1 MNARWQHTGTTS
13 SDWKGT
19 ALSLS
24 LYYSQAPAYTTSLPN
39 ILTEFGVRL
48 REMRHE
54 RKLSEV
60 DLAWRIGITRAHLQD
75 IEEGA
80 ETIDLDMLSMI
91 SGALDISLSAALAGL

>member
-1 MNARWQHTGTTS
+1 M
-13 SDWKGT
+13 
-19 ALSLS
+19 SLS
-24 LYYSQAPAYTTSLPN
+24 LCYIQAPAYAPSIPN

-91 SGALDISLSAALAGL
+91 SGALNISVSTALAGL

>member
-1 MNARWQHTGTTS
+1 M
-13 SDWKGT
+13 
-19 ALSLS
+19 SLS
-24 LYYSQAPAYTTSLPN
+24 LYYSQVPAQTTSLPN

-54 RKLSEV
+54 RAISDV

-80 ETIDLDMLSMI
+80 EAIDLDMLSMI
-91 SGALDISLSAALAGL
+91 SGALGITLSTALAGL